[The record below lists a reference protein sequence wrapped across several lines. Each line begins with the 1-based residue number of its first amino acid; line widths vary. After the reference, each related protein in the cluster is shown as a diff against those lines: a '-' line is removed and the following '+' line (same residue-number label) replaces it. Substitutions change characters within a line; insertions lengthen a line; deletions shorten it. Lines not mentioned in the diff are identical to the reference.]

1 MQLRTGFSIM
11 ALPFF
16 PSPRARRGLFAF
28 AAGAVLFLPLQ
39 AEAAGNN
46 TLTKTGD
53 ILRIALPAAAAGI
66 SIYKGDYQGL
76 LQFAVAY
83 AATVG
88 IAEGLKHVVR
98 ERRPDGSDW
107 QSMPSASAASAQAAS
122 AYLWHRY
129 GWEYGV
135 PAFGLALLTGY
146 SRVQA
151 KKHHWYDVA
160 ASDAI
165 AFGVNYL
172 VVSRYHKPYSPYEFS
187 MGATPDSV
195 SVHFA
200 MNF

>member
-1 MQLRTGFSIM
+1 MTVQFRFSVR
-11 ALPFF
+11 P
-16 PSPRARRGLFAF
+16 RRGLATFTAS
-28 AAGAVLFLPLQ
+28 AMLMLPLQ

-46 TLTKTGD
+46 TLTKAGD

-66 SIYKGDYQGL
+66 SLYKDDYTGL
-76 LQFAVAY
+76 KQFAIAY
-83 AATVG
+83 VATVG
-88 IAEGLKHVVR
+88 IAYGLKQVIH

-107 QSMPSASAASAQAAS
+107 HSMPSASAASAQAAS

-160 ASDAI
+160 ASDVI
-165 AFGVNYL
+165 AFSVNYL

-195 SVHFA
+195 SVQFA

>member
-1 MQLRTGFSIM
+1 MFRFG
-11 ALPFF
+11 
-16 PSPRARRGLFAF
+16 F
-28 AAGAVLFLPLQ
+28 AATAAALITMAPLQ
-39 AEAAGNN
+39 AQAAGNQ

-66 SIYKGDYQGL
+66 SLWKGDYQGL
-76 LQFAVAY
+76 FQFALAY
-83 AATVG
+83 GATIG
-88 IAEGLKHVVR
+88 IAEGMKQVIH

-107 QSMPSASAASAQAAS
+107 KSMPSASAASAQAAS
-122 AYLWHRY
+122 AFLWHRY

-160 ASDAI
+160 ASDVI
-165 AFGVNYL
+165 AFSVNYL
-172 VVSRYHKPYSPYEFS
+172 IVTRYHEPQPYRFS
-187 MGATPDSV
+187 MGASPDGV
-195 SVHFA
+195 SVQFA

>member
-1 MQLRTGFSIM
+1 MLAAALSDFTRPRRLAVAAM
-11 ALPFF
+11 ASFL
-16 PSPRARRGLFAF
+16 
-28 AAGAVLFLPLQ
+28 VLVPLQ
-39 AEAAGNN
+39 AQAAGNS

-53 ILRIALPAAAAGI
+53 ILRFALPAAAAGI
-66 SIYKGDYQGL
+66 SLYKDDYTGL
-76 LQFAVAY
+76 AQFAVAY
-83 AATVG
+83 AATIG
-88 IAEGLKHVVR
+88 TAELMKHFIH

-107 QSMPSASAASAQAAS
+107 KSMPSASAASAQAAS

-160 ASDAI
+160 ASDAL
-165 AFGVNYL
+165 AFGFNYL
-172 VVSRYHKPYSPYEFS
+172 FVSRYHEPQDNYRFS
-187 MGATPDSV
+187 VGATPDSV
-195 SVHFA
+195 GVQFA

>member
-1 MQLRTGFSIM
+1 M
-11 ALPFF
+11 AIRF
-16 PSPRARRGLFAF
+16 PASACVRRHLFAV
-28 AAGAVLFLPLQ
+28 AAGALLLIPLQ
-39 AEAAGNN
+39 AEAAGNS

-66 SIYKGDYQGL
+66 SIYKDDYRGL
-76 LQFAVAY
+76 VQFAFAY

-88 IAEGLKHVVR
+88 IAEGLKQVVH

-107 QSMPSASAASAQAAS
+107 KSFPSASAASAQAAS

-129 GWEYGV
+129 GWRYGL

-160 ASDAI
+160 ASDVI

-172 VVSRYHKPYSPYEFS
+172 VVSRYHRPYSPYRFS

-200 MNF
+200 MDF

>member
-1 MQLRTGFSIM
+1 MILRIRASACLRRSLI
-11 ALPFF
+11 AL
-16 PSPRARRGLFAF
+16 
-28 AAGAVLFLPLQ
+28 AAGTIFLLPLQ
-39 AEAAGNN
+39 AEAAGNS

-66 SIYKGDYQGL
+66 SLYKGDYQGL
-76 LQFAVAY
+76 VQFAVAY
-83 AATVG
+83 AATIG
-88 IAEGLKHVVR
+88 IAEGLKHVVH

-129 GWEYGV
+129 GWQYGV

-160 ASDAI
+160 ASDVI
-165 AFGVNYL
+165 AFGVNYF
-172 VVSRYHKPYSPYEFS
+172 VVSRYHKPYSPYRFS